1 MQKYLERVST
11 NWTEYFAE
19 KKRRYSVLPGQQV
32 HPGGLCPLGLRT
44 DINTNGKT
52 VRAEKWQDETTSTQV
67 SRSRS

>member
-19 KKRRYSVLPGQQV
+19 KNRRYSVLPGQQV